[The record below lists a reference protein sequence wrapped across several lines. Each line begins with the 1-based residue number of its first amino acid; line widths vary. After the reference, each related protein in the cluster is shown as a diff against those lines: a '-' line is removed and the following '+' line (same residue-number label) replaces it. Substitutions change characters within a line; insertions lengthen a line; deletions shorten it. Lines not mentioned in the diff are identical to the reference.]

1 MWFVIF
7 IRILNATSG
16 EVTLVDTLQH
26 KKTAV
31 LTFQAL
37 VKDINGNKEQ
47 KDTGI
52 DKLQGFCVAVF
63 VK

>member
-1 MWFVIF
+1 M
-7 IRILNATSG
+7 NATSG